1 MRKIYVYAKDGHSP
15 VQEFI
20 DNINDKIMEKL
31 IFQIIYIRN
40 ESNPFC
46 EPYVKHFSMERYRKM
61 YELRLKAAE
70 TMVRIIFYEHNGEI
84 VFLHA
89 FHKRDKKDTDKGLET
104 AFKILESIVDNNG
117 KIPKE
122 NKEGLRLYD
131 KRINVAR
138 KNKVQ

>member
-1 MRKIYVYAKDGHSP
+1 MRKIYAYTKDNRSS
-15 VQEFI
+15 VEEFI
-20 DNINDKIMEKL
+20 KATNDKIKEKL
-31 IFQIIYIRN
+31 IFQLSYIRD

-70 TMVRIIFYEHNGEI
+70 TMIRIIFYEHDGEI

-89 FHKRDKKDTDKGLET
+89 FHKRDRKDTDRGLES
-104 AFKILESIVDNNG
+104 ALKILESIVDKNG

-122 NKEGLRLYD
+122 NKKELKLYD
-131 KRINVAR
+131 
-138 KNKVQ
+138 

>member
-1 MRKIYVYAKDGHSP
+1 MRKIYAYTKDNRSS
-15 VQEFI
+15 VEEFI
-20 DNINDKIMEKL
+20 KATNDKIKEKL
-31 IFQIIYIRN
+31 IFQLVYIKD

-70 TMVRIIFYEHNGEI
+70 TMIRIIFYEHDGEI

-89 FHKRDKKDTDKGLET
+89 FHKRDRKDTDRGLESSL
-104 AFKILESIVDNNG
+104 KILESIVDKNG

-122 NKEGLRLYD
+122 NKKELKLYD
-131 KRINVAR
+131 
-138 KNKVQ
+138 

>member
-1 MRKIYVYAKDGHSP
+1 MRKIYAYTKDNRSS
-15 VQEFI
+15 VEEFI
-20 DNINDKIMEKL
+20 KATNDKIKEKL
-31 IFQIIYIRN
+31 IFQLSYIRD

-70 TMVRIIFYEHNGEI
+70 TMIRIIFYEHDGEI

-89 FHKRDKKDTDKGLET
+89 FHKRDRKDTDRGLET
-104 AFKILESIVDNNG
+104 ALKILESIVDKNG

-122 NKEGLRLYD
+122 NKKELKLYD
-131 KRINVAR
+131 
-138 KNKVQ
+138 

>member
-1 MRKIYVYAKDGHSP
+1 MRKIYAYTKDNRSL
-15 VQEFI
+15 VEEFI
-20 DNINDKIMEKL
+20 KATNDKIKEKM
-31 IFQIIYIRN
+31 IFQLSYIRD

-70 TMVRIIFYEHNGEI
+70 TMIRIIFYEHDGEI

-89 FHKRDKKDTDKGLET
+89 FHKRDRKDTDRGLES
-104 AFKILESIVDNNG
+104 ALKILESIVDKNG

-122 NKEGLRLYD
+122 NKKELKLYD
-131 KRINVAR
+131 
-138 KNKVQ
+138 

>member
-1 MRKIYVYAKDGHSP
+1 MRKIYAYTKDNRSS
-15 VQEFI
+15 VEEFI
-20 DNINDKIMEKL
+20 KATNDKIKEKL
-31 IFQIIYIRN
+31 IFQLSYIRD

-70 TMVRIIFYEHNGEI
+70 TMIRIIFYEHDGEI

-89 FHKRDKKDTDKGLET
+89 FHKRDRKDTDRGLES
-104 AFKILESIVDNNG
+104 ALKILESIVDKNG

-122 NKEGLRLYD
+122 NKKVLKLYD
-131 KRINVAR
+131 
-138 KNKVQ
+138 

>member
-1 MRKIYVYAKDGHSP
+1 MRKIYAYTKDNRSS
-15 VQEFI
+15 VEEFI
-20 DNINDKIMEKL
+20 KATNDKIKEKL
-31 IFQIIYIRN
+31 IFQLSYIRD

-70 TMVRIIFYEHNGEI
+70 TMIRIIFYENDGEI

-89 FHKRDKKDTDKGLET
+89 FHKRDRKDTDRGLES
-104 AFKILESIVDNNG
+104 ALKILESIVDKNG

-122 NKEGLRLYD
+122 NGFVKL
-131 KRINVAR
+131 K
-138 KNKVQ
+138 

>member
-1 MRKIYVYAKDGHSP
+1 MRKIYAYTKDNRSP
-15 VQEFI
+15 VEEFI
-20 DNINDKIMEKL
+20 KATNDKIKEKL
-31 IFQIIYIRN
+31 IFQLVYIKD

-70 TMVRIIFYEHNGEI
+70 TMIRIIFYEHDGEI

-89 FHKRDKKDTDKGLET
+89 FHKRDRKDTDRGLES
-104 AFKILESIVDNNG
+104 ALKILESIADKNG

-122 NKEGLRLYD
+122 NKKELKLYD
-131 KRINVAR
+131 
-138 KNKVQ
+138 

>member
-1 MRKIYVYAKDGHSP
+1 MRKIYAYTKDNRSS
-15 VQEFI
+15 VEEFI
-20 DNINDKIMEKL
+20 KATNDKIKEKL
-31 IFQIIYIRN
+31 IFQLSYIRD

-70 TMVRIIFYEHNGEI
+70 TMIRIIFYEHDGEI

-89 FHKRDKKDTDKGLET
+89 FHKRDRKDTDRGLES
-104 AFKILESIVDNNG
+104 ALKMLESIVDKNG

-122 NKEGLRLYD
+122 NKKELKLYD
-131 KRINVAR
+131 
-138 KNKVQ
+138 